1 MVISFYLQCKLEVF
15 LCKNKMLDLKNITSN
30 NMNSLTEENYLKA
43 IFHLLD
49 SENQVTVNELSKF
62 LQIKMPSVNSM
73 MKKFADKNWVIY
85 ETYKPIRVTELGR
98 KEAAI
103 VVRKH
108 RLTEMFLVEKMGFGW
123 ENVHEIA
130 EQLEHVHSEDFFDKM
145 DEILNFPKVDPH
157 GEPIPDKDGIIITQN
172 LKKLSECKINE
183 TVILTSVT
191 ISTDDFLNYLNQRN
205 LALGAEILIKNIE
218 KFDGSMQIEFSER
231 TEVLSKMVCEK
242 LLVKK

>member
-1 MVISFYLQCKLEVF
+1 
-15 LCKNKMLDLKNITSN
+15 
-30 NMNSLTEENYLKA
+30 MNSLTEENYLKA
-43 IFHLLD
+43 IFHLID
-49 SENQVTVNELSKF
+49 NENQVTVNELSKF
-62 LQIKMPSVNSM
+62 LNIKMPSVNSM

-85 ETYKPIRVTELGR
+85 ETYKPIKVTDFGR

-103 VVRKH
+103 IVRKH

-157 GEPIPDKDGIIITQN
+157 GEPIPDKEGIIINQN
-172 LKKLSECKINE
+172 LKKLSECKE
-183 TVILTSVT
+183 GDSVILTSVT

-205 LALGAEILIKNIE
+205 LSLGTEIFVKKVE
-218 KFDGSMQIEFSER
+218 KYDASMTVNFSER
-231 TEVLSKMVCEK
+231 EEILSKIVCEK

>member
-1 MVISFYLQCKLEVF
+1 
-15 LCKNKMLDLKNITSN
+15 
-30 NMNSLTEENYLKA
+30 
-43 IFHLLD
+43 
-49 SENQVTVNELSKF
+49 
-62 LQIKMPSVNSM
+62 

-85 ETYKPIRVTELGR
+85 ETYKPIKVTELGR

-145 DEILNFPKVDPH
+145 AEILNFPKVDPH

-172 LKKLSECKINE
+172 LKKLSECKVNDM
-183 TVILTSVT
+183 VILTSVT

-218 KFDGSMQIEFSER
+218 KFDGSMQIDFSDT